1 MKWGNRI
8 IAKQQNPILSG
19 LIYQSCIW
27 EMENSQ
33 IFVGRRNEEKENPIE
48 LTKTKVK
55 VPSRSKLRQTRVA
68 VLRTG
73 IEDVDEHMMS
83 Y

>member
-1 MKWGNRI
+1 
-8 IAKQQNPILSG
+8 
-19 LIYQSCIW
+19 
-27 EMENSQ
+27 MENSQ